1 MKRARPK
8 NKKSSLKREIELRRQ
23 EMRESEAYEESEQM
37 SDENTEDMPP
47 SDSINKY
54 QEIIEE
60 IQHSRGNHSDESE
73 QPRPRPRY
81 DKPAVASNDTAKSR
95 KSAPKK
101 KKKKRSPL
109 KMILTTIVMFIIL
122 VFVTMGFGIFDESDV
137 LTPLENGKINVLMLG
152 VDEEGLRTDAIM
164 IASYDANLAQ
174 VNMLSVPR
182 DTKVFVTN
190 RDVTRK
196 INEVHAMSSK
206 EKNGEILGAEAT
218 AEAVSQLTGIPINY
232 YIEFSFSAIDNLF
245 DILGPVEFD
254 VPDVEGKG
262 RGMNYDDPVQNLH
275 IHLKPGVQQLSGN
288 QVQQFLRYR
297 KSNNGGGSGSDT
309 DRVARQQDFV
319 KAVIDQKVNPA
330 LLLKLPGIYSQLS
343 KEIKTNISVSDI
355 TRYVR
360 YLNKLT
366 GESIQTFSLP
376 GDTKTISGGSYFVC
390 NLEETKALIS
400 ESFGY
405 DAELTDKITLSET
418 YSQKIL
424 KAGNVGKKSNS
435 SPTPPP
441 TNTPKSSSSSTPK
454 KTDAPEPTKAPVVT
468 KEPIKAPAVTK
479 EPLEDIY
486 DDEENEA
493 D

>member
-101 KKKKRSPL
+101 KKKKRSLL
-109 KMILTTIVMFIIL
+109 KMILTTIVAFIIL
-122 VFVTMGFGIFDESDV
+122 VFVAMGCEIFDESDV

-182 DTKVFVTN
+182 DTKVYVKN

-196 INEVHAMSSK
+196 INEIHAMSSK
-206 EKNGEILGAEAT
+206 DKNGEILGAEAT

-232 YIEFSFSAIDNLF
+232 YVEFSFSAIDNLF

-319 KAVIDQKVNPA
+319 KAVIDQKVNLA
-330 LLLKLPGIYSQLS
+330 LLLKLPDIYSQLS

-355 TRYVR
+355 IPRYVR
-360 YLNKLT
+360 YLIKLT

-424 KAGNVGKKSNS
+424 KAGNVGKKSSS
-435 SPTPPP
+435 SPTPQP
-441 TNTPKSSSSSTPK
+441 TKAPNASSAPK
-454 KTDAPEPTKAPVVT
+454 KTAAPEPTKAPVVT

-486 DDEENEA
+486 DDGEIEA
-493 D
+493 N